1 MKLGVSRAAHTTI
14 YPAGIAREVIAPG
27 ISFRIILSMSL
38 HELHFNLKC
47 WCNGV

>member
-1 MKLGVSRAAHTTI
+1 MLRNGNSGKKMGVSRAAHTTI

-38 HELHFNLKC
+38 HELHLI
-47 WCNGV
+47 